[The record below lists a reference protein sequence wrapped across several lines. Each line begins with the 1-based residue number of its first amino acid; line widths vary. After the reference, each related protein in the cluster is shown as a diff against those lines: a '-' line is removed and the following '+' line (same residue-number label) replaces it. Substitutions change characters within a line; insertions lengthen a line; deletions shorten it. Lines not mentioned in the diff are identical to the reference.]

1 MSIFQEFLEN
11 SLNKKIKNLVPL
23 TGGASADINR
33 IIFEDNKEF
42 IVRRSVV
49 KDKAVMAIPKNM
61 EAKIQKIVKEYG
73 APVPEIIMEF
83 SEGAEIGEG
92 YVMQSVGGETIPR
105 KILRDD
111 SYKNIRNKLPYEI
124 GKSLAQIHK
133 TKLEKLQ
140 DLEKITFSESLEKLF
155 IIYESFDQPQPVFDL
170 AFKWLENQKI
180 LDYEEVLVHGDYRF
194 GNFIISE
201 KKLESIIDWELAHIG
216 NPMEDLGWLCVRS
229 WRFGNVNKRAAGLG
243 DVDELIAGYESNS
256 KIKIDKSQLDM
267 WQLYGSLKWGIICM
281 VQTFA
286 HLSGAVKSLEKAA
299 IGRRVSETEF
309 DLMNMIKNQNFL

>member
-229 WRFGNVNKRAAGLG
+229 WRFGNVNKRVAGLG
-243 DVDELIAGYESNS
+243 DVDELIAGYEANS

>member
-155 IIYESFDQPQPVFDL
+155 IIYDSFDQPQPVFDL

-243 DVDELIAGYESNS
+243 DVDDLIAGYESNS

>member
-111 SYKNIRNKLPYEI
+111 SYKNIRNKLTYEI

-133 TKLEKLQ
+133 TRLEKLQ

-201 KKLESIIDWELAHIG
+201 KKLESIIDRELAHIG

-243 DVDELIAGYESNS
+243 DVDELIAGYEANS

>member
-155 IIYESFDQPQPVFDL
+155 IIYDSFDQPQPVFDL

-243 DVDELIAGYESNS
+243 DVDELIAGYEANS

-286 HLSGAVKSLEKAA
+286 HLGGAVKSLEKAA

>member
-73 APVPEIIMEF
+73 APVPKIIMEF

-243 DVDELIAGYESNS
+243 DVDELISGYEANS
-256 KIKIDKSQLDM
+256 KIKIDKSQLDI

>member
-111 SYKNIRNKLPYEI
+111 SYKNIRNKLTYEI

-133 TKLEKLQ
+133 TRLEKLQ

-201 KKLESIIDWELAHIG
+201 KKLESIIDRELAHIG

-229 WRFGNVNKRAAGLG
+229 WRFGNIEKRAAGLG
-243 DVDELIAGYESNS
+243 DIDDLIAGYESNS
-256 KIKIDKSQLDM
+256 KIKVDKSQLDI

-286 HLSGAVKSLEKAA
+286 HLSGAVNSLEKAA

-309 DLMNMIKNQNFL
+309 DLMNMIKNKNFL

>member
-49 KDKAVMAIPKNM
+49 KDKAVMAISKNM

-133 TKLEKLQ
+133 TRLEKLQ

-243 DVDELIAGYESNS
+243 DVDELIAGYEANS
-256 KIKIDKSQLDM
+256 KIKIDKSQLDI

>member
-1 MSIFQEFLEN
+1 M
-11 SLNKKIKNLVPL
+11 
-23 TGGASADINR
+23 
-33 IIFEDNKEF
+33 
-42 IVRRSVV
+42 
-49 KDKAVMAIPKNM
+49 
-61 EAKIQKIVKEYG
+61 
-73 APVPEIIMEF
+73 
-83 SEGAEIGEG
+83 
-92 YVMQSVGGETIPR
+92 
-105 KILRDD
+105 
-111 SYKNIRNKLPYEI
+111 
-124 GKSLAQIHK
+124 
-133 TKLEKLQ
+133 
-140 DLEKITFSESLEKLF
+140 
-155 IIYESFDQPQPVFDL
+155 

-243 DVDELIAGYESNS
+243 DVDELIAGYEANS
-256 KIKIDKSQLDM
+256 EIKIDKSQLDI

>member
-42 IVRRSVV
+42 IVRRSVI

-243 DVDELIAGYESNS
+243 DVDELIEGYEANS
-256 KIKIDKSQLDM
+256 KIKIDKSQLDI
-267 WQLYGSLKWGIICM
+267 WQLYGSLKWGVICM

>member
-216 NPMEDLGWLCVRS
+216 NHMEDLGWLCVRS

-243 DVDELIAGYESNS
+243 DVDDLIAGYESNS

>member
-83 SEGAEIGEG
+83 SEGVEIGEG

-133 TKLEKLQ
+133 TRLEKLQ

-243 DVDELIAGYESNS
+243 DVDELIAGYEANS
-256 KIKIDKSQLDM
+256 EIKIDKSQLDI

>member
-229 WRFGNVNKRAAGLG
+229 WRFGNFNKRAAGLG

>member
-23 TGGASADINR
+23 SGGASADINR

-243 DVDELIAGYESNS
+243 DVDELIAGYEANS

>member
-140 DLEKITFSESLEKLF
+140 DLEEITFSESLEKLF

>member
-33 IIFEDNKEF
+33 IIFEDKKEF

-243 DVDELIAGYESNS
+243 DVDELIAGYEANS
-256 KIKIDKSQLDM
+256 EIKIDKSQLDM

>member
-42 IVRRSVV
+42 IVRRSVI

-243 DVDELIAGYESNS
+243 DVDELIAGYEANS
-256 KIKIDKSQLDM
+256 EIKIDKSQLDI

>member
-243 DVDELIAGYESNS
+243 DVDELIAGYEANS

>member
-11 SLNKKIKNLVPL
+11 SLNKKIKNLGPL

-133 TKLEKLQ
+133 TKLEQLQ
-140 DLEKITFSESLEKLF
+140 DLEKITFSGSLEKLF
-155 IIYESFDQPQPVFDL
+155 KIYESFDQPQPVFDL

-243 DVDELIAGYESNS
+243 DVDELIAGYEANS
-256 KIKIDKSQLDM
+256 EIKIDKSQLDI

>member
-11 SLNKKIKNLVPL
+11 SLNKKIKYLVPL

-33 IIFEDNKEF
+33 IIFEDNKES

-83 SEGAEIGEG
+83 SEGVEIGEG
-92 YVMQSVGGETIPR
+92 YVMQSVVGETIPR

-111 SYKNIRNKLPYEI
+111 TYKNIRNKLPYEI

-133 TKLEKLQ
+133 TKLEQLQ
-140 DLEKITFSESLEKLF
+140 DLEKITFSGSLEKLF
-155 IIYESFDQPQPVFDL
+155 KIYESFDQPQPVFDL

-243 DVDELIAGYESNS
+243 DVDELIAGYEANS
-256 KIKIDKSQLDM
+256 MIKIDKSQLDM

>member
-1 MSIFQEFLEN
+1 M
-11 SLNKKIKNLVPL
+11 
-23 TGGASADINR
+23 
-33 IIFEDNKEF
+33 
-42 IVRRSVV
+42 
-49 KDKAVMAIPKNM
+49 
-61 EAKIQKIVKEYG
+61 
-73 APVPEIIMEF
+73 
-83 SEGAEIGEG
+83 
-92 YVMQSVGGETIPR
+92 
-105 KILRDD
+105 
-111 SYKNIRNKLPYEI
+111 
-124 GKSLAQIHK
+124 AQIHK
-133 TKLEKLQ
+133 TRLEKLQ

-180 LDYEEVLVHGDYRF
+180 FDYEEVLVHGDYRF

-243 DVDELIAGYESNS
+243 DVDELIAGYEANS

>member
-49 KDKAVMAIPKNM
+49 KDKALMAIPKNM

-133 TKLEKLQ
+133 TRLEKLQ
-140 DLEKITFSESLEKLF
+140 GLEKITFSESLEKLF

-243 DVDELIAGYESNS
+243 DVDELIAGYEANS

>member
-243 DVDELIAGYESNS
+243 DVDDLIAGYESNS
-256 KIKIDKSQLDM
+256 KIKIDKSQLDI

>member
-133 TKLEKLQ
+133 TRLEKLQ

-243 DVDELIAGYESNS
+243 DVDELISGYEANS

>member
-243 DVDELIAGYESNS
+243 DVDELIAGYEDNS
-256 KIKIDKSQLDM
+256 TIKIDKSQLDI

>member
-133 TKLEKLQ
+133 TRLEKLQ
-140 DLEKITFSESLEKLF
+140 DLEEITFSESLEKLF

-243 DVDELIAGYESNS
+243 DVDDLIAGYESNS

>member
-33 IIFEDNKEF
+33 IIFEDNKES

-83 SEGAEIGEG
+83 SEGVEIGEG
-92 YVMQSVGGETIPR
+92 YVMQSVVGETIPR

-111 SYKNIRNKLPYEI
+111 TYKNIRNKLPYEI

-243 DVDELIAGYESNS
+243 DVDELIAGYEANS
-256 KIKIDKSQLDM
+256 KIKIDKSQLDI